1 LKLTAGA
8 KDAAA
13 SANKKSNAPVVGG
26 AVGSAIA
33 ALSTQITD
41 AAWRNLVTVSAP
53 IIAVSVTAIWGA
65 IVQLVKSEWTNFTQ
79 RYHTRTATKHYRELL
94 SDPSQPQEV
103 RERAEKAM
111 INAQI
116 ATIEFHEK
124 NLNLMS
130 TVDIPSGRKNQG
142 RRAAGSKNAEVQK
155 ADLPK
160 SA

>member
-1 LKLTAGA
+1 LTAGA

-13 SANKKSNAPVVGG
+13 SANKKSNAPVVGA

-41 AAWRNLVTVSAP
+41 AAWRNIVTVLAP

-65 IVQLVKSEWTNFTQ
+65 IVQMVNSDWTNFTQ
-79 RYHTRTATKHYRELL
+79 RYHSRTATKHFQGLL

-124 NLNLMS
+124 NLNLVS
-130 TVDIPSGRKNQG
+130 NVDMPSSRKNQG
-142 RRAAGSKNAEVQK
+142 GRPAGSKNADAQK
-155 ADLPK
+155 GGLPK
-160 SA
+160 SL

>member
-1 LKLTAGA
+1 LKLTAKV

-13 SANKKSNAPVVGG
+13 SANKNSSAPLVGG

-53 IIAVSVTAIWGA
+53 IVAVVLTAIWGG

-79 RYHTRTATKHYRELL
+79 RYHARNATKHYRELL
-94 SDPSQPQEV
+94 SDPSQPQQV

-124 NLNLMS
+124 NLNLAS
-130 TVDIPSGRKNQG
+130 NVDLPPDKKNPG
-142 RRAAGSKNAEVQK
+142 RRAATSKNAEVQK
-155 ADLPK
+155 ER